1 MSSINND
8 VNKFLHLLSSSKE
21 NRVTPIQKVEKVGD
35 KIKFR
40 EDIHIFAEDGRYFA
54 LAFNYL
60 RETDKILALYNSK
73 DDSIKFFIDSIRI
86 KVNLTNIKEEENGIF
101 RNVIERIRGVVR
113 KEI

>member
-1 MSSINND
+1 M
-8 VNKFLHLLSSSKE
+8 
-21 NRVTPIQKVEKVGD
+21 GD